1 MAKPTVD
8 AEMQMQLALNACHD
22 VDNPNFSAIALQ
34 FPPVNRQ
41 TLSRRFYRVQDSRP
55 QANSKHRQNLTSEQ
69 EEQLILHI
77 NMLTD
82 QGLPL
87 TSQIVRN
94 LAEEMILCPVGKNW
108 TGQFI
113 QRHKD

>member
-41 TLSRRFYRVQDSRP
+41 TLSRRFYEVQDSRP
-55 QANSKHRQNLTSEQ
+55 QAN
-69 EEQLILHI
+69 
-77 NMLTD
+77 
-82 QGLPL
+82 
-87 TSQIVRN
+87 
-94 LAEEMILCPVGKNW
+94 
-108 TGQFI
+108 
-113 QRHKD
+113 